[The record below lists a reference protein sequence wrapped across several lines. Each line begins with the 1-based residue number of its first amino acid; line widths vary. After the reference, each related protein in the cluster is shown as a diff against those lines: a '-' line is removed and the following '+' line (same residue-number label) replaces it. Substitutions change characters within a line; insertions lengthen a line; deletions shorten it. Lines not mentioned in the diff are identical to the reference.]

1 MIIICSS
8 YFFFFFKLRFTPSNV
23 AQPLQG
29 MELREKEAQKDENIQ
44 GISLERTYSQEV
56 PDTSLGFEPL

>member
-1 MIIICSS
+1 MLISLLL
-8 YFFFFFKLRFTPSNV
+8 FFKLRFTPNA

-44 GISLERTYSQEV
+44 GISLERTHSQEV